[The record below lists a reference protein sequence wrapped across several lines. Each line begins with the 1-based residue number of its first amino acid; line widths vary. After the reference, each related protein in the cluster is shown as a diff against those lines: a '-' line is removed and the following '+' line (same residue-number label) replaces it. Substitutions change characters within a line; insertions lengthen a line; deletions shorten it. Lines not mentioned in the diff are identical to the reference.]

1 MDTKE
6 SVEVRSREFRFEKSW
21 LLQPDFQLRVDK
33 AWKIPMRGSDSIS
46 VVQEKLRN
54 VKNSLKGWGANVRG
68 ESLKIK
74 RDLLSELENL
84 ENLEE
89 DNVLPGPLFARKGE
103 IQFKLMKIYE
113 EEELYWFS
121 RSSEKWLLE
130 GDNSTTYFHC
140 VDNGRRRKNTMYS
153 LKKDDIHIQGTADLL
168 THATEYYKMLFGPG
182 EGNLMQL
189 ADSVWSV
196 QEKLSDE
203 DNIKLNEPFSEE
215 EIQAAISSMVKNKA
229 PGPDG
234 IPVEFYQACWPIIK
248 NDIMNIF
255 YDWKLGVLDL
265 YRLNFGMIILL
276 QKAPDADVIQKYR
289 PVCLLQVLYKWL
301 TKVATLRV
309 EPFMNKLIS
318 PCQTAFIKGRNIM
331 DGVMSLHEIL
341 HEAKRKKQ
349 QGVVLKLDFEKAYDK
364 VDWNY
369 LMKCISHNGFC
380 EEWCTRI
387 NGIIRDGTLC
397 VKINNTRGKDFGSHR
412 EVRQGDPFSPFLFNI
427 AAEGLAKMIA
437 QAQ

>member
-1 MDTKE
+1 MKRKVDSSVWRKFDMDNSYNWLWSPSVGRSGGILCGIKSSRFNIKSFSVGRFFVKARVCDLKFQKEYWLIVVYGAAQDEDKDLFLQNFSDICENLDIPSLIGGDFNILRFAAEKNKGGGITRFSDEFNSIITKFALRELPLSGGMFTWSNNQENPTLEKLDRILINHEWENIFPLSSARKIPRVMSDHNPIIMDTKE

-21 LLQPDFQLRVDK
+21 FLQPDFQLRVDK
-33 AWKIPMRGSDSIS
+33 AWKTPMRGSDSIS

-54 VKNSLKGWGANVRG
+54 VKTSLKGWGANVRG

-130 GDNSTTYFHC
+130 GDNNTAYFHR
-140 VDNGRRRKNTMYS
+140 VANGRRRKNTMYS

-203 DNIKLNEPFSEE
+203 DNIKLTEPFSEE
-215 EIQAAISSMVKNKA
+215 DN
-229 PGPDG
+229 
-234 IPVEFYQACWPIIK
+234 IK
-248 NDIMNIF
+248 
-255 YDWKLGVLDL
+255 V
-265 YRLNFGMIILL
+265 
-276 QKAPDADVIQKYR
+276 
-289 PVCLLQVLYKWL
+289 VC
-301 TKVATLRV
+301 
-309 EPFMNKLIS
+309 
-318 PCQTAFIKGRNIM
+318 TA
-331 DGVMSLHEIL
+331 V
-341 HEAKRKKQ
+341 
-349 QGVVLKLDFEKAYDK
+349 
-364 VDWNY
+364 
-369 LMKCISHNGFC
+369 
-380 EEWCTRI
+380 T
-387 NGIIRDGTLC
+387 
-397 VKINNTRGKDFGSHR
+397 
-412 EVRQGDPFSPFLFNI
+412 
-427 AAEGLAKMIA
+427 
-437 QAQ
+437 